1 MAENK
6 PKTEMTVESQ
16 DLDGNDKS
24 VLVIRP
30 NSKKLAEAQKV
41 YNKFF
46 RDGLESGA
54 LLRQRLDGYMREQG
68 IWSDEKEKQYNDLT
82 TKINENEKK
91 LAGGGIKLSV
101 AKKLAMTMRGDRIDF
116 RNLISERNQMDGNT
130 AEGQSD
136 NARFNYLVSVCIL
149 DPDTREPLFRDIDDY
164 DTQAAEPYVV
174 EAAGELASMM
184 YNLSPDYEKKLPEN
198 RFLKRFQFVDEELRL
213 INDDGHLVD
222 GEGRLINDEGRFV
235 SYEEDGTE
243 YFIDKDGDK
252 LDEEG
257 NYVTDDESE
266 PVFLDDK
273 GKPIVLETEEV
284 DEADEAEEV
293 EEVDEADEADE
304 ADEVDEADEEK
315 PKKRG
320 RKPATNKA

>member
-1 MAENK
+1 MKMAENK
-6 PKTEMTVESQ
+6 TKTEMVVESK
-16 DLDGNDKS
+16 DLDGNNKS
-24 VLVIRP
+24 VVVIRP
-30 NSKKLAEAQKV
+30 DSKKLAEAQKV
-41 YNKFF
+41 YNKLF

-68 IWSDEKEKQYNDLT
+68 IWSDEKEKQYNELT
-82 TKINENEKK
+82 TKINENEKR

-101 AKKLAMTMRGDRIDF
+101 AKDLAMEMRGDRIAF

-149 DPDTREPLFRDIDDY
+149 DPDTRKPLFMDIDDY
-164 DTQAAEPYVV
+164 DSQAAEPYII

-198 RFLKRFQFVDEELRL
+198 KFLKRFQFVDEELRL

-222 GEGRLINDEGRFV
+222 GDGRLINDEGRFV
-235 SYEEDGTE
+235 AYDEDGVL
-243 YFIDKDGDK
+243 YFIDRDGDK

-257 NYVTDDESE
+257 NYITDDDSE
-266 PVFLDDK
+266 PVFLDDD
-273 GKPIVLETEEV
+273 GNPITLE
-284 DEADEAEEV
+284 DEAEEEAEAEV
-293 EEVDEADEADE
+293 EEAT
-304 ADEVDEADEEK
+304 EE

>member
-6 PKTEMTVESQ
+6 PKTEIMVEST
-16 DLDGNDKS
+16 DLDGKDKS

-30 NSKKLAEAQKV
+30 DSKKLAEAQKI

-82 TKINENEKK
+82 AKINENEKR

-101 AKKLAMTMRGDRIDF
+101 AKDLAMEMRGDRIAF

-149 DPDTREPLFRDIDDY
+149 DPDTRKPLFTDIDDY
-164 DTQAAEPYVV
+164 DSQAAEPYIV
-174 EAAGELASMM
+174 EAAGELASIM

-213 INDDGHLVD
+213 INENAHLVD
-222 GEGRLINDEGRFV
+222 VEGRLINEEGRFV
-235 SYEEDGTE
+235 AYEEDETL
-243 YFIDKDGDK
+243 YFIDRDGNK

-257 NYVTDDESE
+257 NYVTDDNSE

-273 GKPIVLETEEV
+273 GNPIVLESEA
-284 DEADEAEEV
+284 DEADEAEE
-293 EEVDEADEADE
+293 ADEADE
-304 ADEVDEADEEK
+304 AEEAKEADEEEK

-320 RKPATNKA
+320 RKPAANKA

>member
-6 PKTEMTVESQ
+6 PKTEITVESK
-16 DLDGNDKS
+16 DLDGNDKN
-24 VLVIRP
+24 VLVVRP
-30 NSKKLAEAQKV
+30 DSKKLAEAQKV

-68 IWSDEKEKQYNDLT
+68 IWSDEKEKQYNELT
-82 TKINENEKK
+82 AKINESEKK

-101 AKKLAMTMRGDRIDF
+101 AKELAMKMREDRVSF
-116 RNLISERNQMDGNT
+116 RNLISERNQMDSST

-149 DPDTREPLFRDIDDY
+149 DPDTRKPLFQDIDDY
-164 DTQAAEPYVV
+164 DSQAAEPYVV
-174 EAAGELASMM
+174 EAAGELASIM

-198 RFLKRFQFVDEELRL
+198 KFLKRFQFVDEELRL
-213 INDDGHLVD
+213 INDDAHLVD
-222 GEGRLINDEGRFV
+222 GEGRLINEEGRFV
-235 SYEEDGTE
+235 AYDEDGTS
-243 YFIDKDGDK
+243 YFIDRDGNK

-273 GKPIVLETEEV
+273 GEPIVLESEAE
-284 DEADEAEEV
+284 EADEAEEA
-293 EEVDEADEADE
+293 EEDDEAEETDEAE
-304 ADEVDEADEEK
+304 EEK

-320 RKPATNKA
+320 RKPAANKA

>member
-1 MAENK
+1 MKMAENK
-6 PKTEMTVESQ
+6 PKTEMTVESK
-16 DLDGNDKS
+16 DLDGNDKN
-24 VLVIRP
+24 VLVVRP
-30 NSKKLAEAQKV
+30 DSKKLAEAQKV

-68 IWSDEKEKQYNDLT
+68 IWSDEKEKQYNELT
-82 TKINENEKK
+82 AKINENEKK

-101 AKKLAMTMRGDRIDF
+101 AKKLAMDMRGDRIAF

-136 NARFNYLVSVCIL
+136 NARFNYLVSVCVL
-149 DPDTREPLFRDIDDY
+149 DPDTRQPLFSDIDDY
-164 DTQAAEPYVV
+164 DTQAAEPYVI

-213 INDDGHLVD
+213 INNDGHLVD

-235 SYEEDGTE
+235 AYEKDGTE
-243 YFIDKDGDK
+243 YFIDRDGNK

-257 NYVTDDESE
+257 NYVTDDASE

-273 GKPIVLETEEV
+273 GNPIVLESEAEEE
-284 DEADEAEEV
+284 EAEVEAEAEETDEAEAE
-293 EEVDEADEADE
+293 
-304 ADEVDEADEEK
+304 EEK

-320 RKPATNKA
+320 RNPAANKA

>member
-1 MAENK
+1 MKMAENK
-6 PKTEMTVESQ
+6 PKTEVVVDSKNA
-16 DLDGNDKS
+16 DGEDKS

-30 NSKKLAEAQKV
+30 DSKKLAEAQKV

-68 IWSDEKEKQYNDLT
+68 IWNDDKEKQYTELTAANNDS
-82 TKINENEKK
+82 EKK
-91 LAGGGIKLSV
+91 LASGGIKLSQ
-101 AKKLAMTMRGDRIDF
+101 AKSLALKMREDRISF
-116 RNLISERNQMDGNT
+116 RNLISERNAMDGNT

-149 DPDTREPLFRDIDDY
+149 DADTREPVFRDIDDY
-164 DTQAAEPYVV
+164 DQQAAEPFIV

-184 YNLSPDYEKKLPEN
+184 YNLTPDYEQKLPEN
-198 RFLKRFQFVDEELRL
+198 KFLKRFQFVDKELRL
-213 INDDGHLVD
+213 INEDGHLID
-222 GEGRLINDEGRFV
+222 SEKRLINEDGRFV
-235 SYEEDGTE
+235 SYDEDGE
-243 YFIDKDGDK
+243 LFFVDKDGNK

-257 NYVTDDESE
+257 NYVSEDETE

-273 GKPIVLETEEV
+273 GKPIVLESDSEEEEEEV
-284 DEADEAEEV
+284 AEAEEEPKA
-293 EEVDEADEADE
+293 EEV
-304 ADEVDEADEEK
+304 K

-320 RKPATNKA
+320 RKPATNKT

>member
-6 PKTEMTVESQ
+6 TKTEMVVESK
-16 DLDGNDKS
+16 DLDGNNKS
-24 VLVIRP
+24 VVVIRP
-30 NSKKLAEAQKV
+30 DSKKLAEAQKV
-41 YNKFF
+41 YNKLF

-68 IWSDEKEKQYNDLT
+68 IWSDEKEKQYNELT
-82 TKINENEKK
+82 TKINENEKR

-101 AKKLAMTMRGDRIDF
+101 AKDLAMEMRGDRIAF

-149 DPDTREPLFRDIDDY
+149 DPDTRKPLFMDIDDY
-164 DTQAAEPYVV
+164 DSQAAEPYII

-198 RFLKRFQFVDEELRL
+198 KFLKRFQFVDEELRL

-222 GEGRLINDEGRFV
+222 GDGRLINDEGRFV
-235 SYEEDGTE
+235 AYDEDGVL
-243 YFIDKDGDK
+243 YFIDRDGDK

-257 NYVTDDESE
+257 NYITDDDSE
-266 PVFLDDK
+266 PVFLDDD
-273 GKPIVLETEEV
+273 GNPITLE
-284 DEADEAEEV
+284 DEAEEEAEAEV
-293 EEVDEADEADE
+293 EEAT
-304 ADEVDEADEEK
+304 EE